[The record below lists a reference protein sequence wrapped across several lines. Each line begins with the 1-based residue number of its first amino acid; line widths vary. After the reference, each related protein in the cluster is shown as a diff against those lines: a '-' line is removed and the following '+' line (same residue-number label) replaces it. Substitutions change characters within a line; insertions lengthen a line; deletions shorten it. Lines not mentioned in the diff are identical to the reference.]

1 MGIPYFVKSI
11 KSYPTWFS
19 CSLVREKDIGF
30 DRTPALHH
38 HLLPSDGNGDVD
50 DDLDGDE
57 DENDYNENVTY
68 A

>member
-1 MGIPYFVKSI
+1 M
-11 KSYPTWFS
+11 
-19 CSLVREKDIGF
+19 REKDIGF
-30 DRTPALHH
+30 DRTPVLHH
-38 HLLPSDGNGDVD
+38 HVLPSDVHDDVH